1 MTLTQRARSLW
12 DRLIGIADDPTD
24 DDDVRLGKHI
34 GVVIGLIHVFLPF
47 ALPGI
52 AQGHPASWAVVAT
65 MPPISAIN
73 LAVLART
80 RRFRRYV
87 VVLIL
92 MVMTLPAFIEVA
104 LGGIG
109 GSSANIVFAFLGPV
123 YAILTLGPRRAT
135 LWFVFFLV
143 ILVAVILVDPLVSS
157 RITPQPY
164 EQRLVFYAANLAIPL
179 GLTFMLLRYTD
190 IRRREAQ
197 ARADELLTNAI
208 PASSARRLKS
218 GERRIAEVFRET
230 TVLFADLEGFTP
242 WSQTTDPGKVVGFLD
257 DLFTRFDTLA
267 EHAGV
272 EKVKTIGDAYL
283 AVLGGMGSAGRDS
296 RSALHFAHD
305 LVGELETLS
314 EESGIAL
321 QIRIGVHTGPVVGGV
336 IGSSRLAYDYWGDT
350 MNIASRLQGVAPA
363 NGIAVSEATYFQTRT
378 VQAYDPRKAVLKGI
392 GETHV
397 YVAALGTNEQEGKD

>member
-272 EKVKTIGDAYL
+272 EKVKTIGDAYMAVAGAPEPRADHAAAAAAL
-283 AVLGGMGSAGRDS
+283 ARGMLT
-296 RSALHFAHD
+296 ALDEARAD
-305 LVGELETLS
+305 E
-314 EESGIAL
+314 AL
-321 QIRIGVHTGPVVGGV
+321 PLQLRIGLASGPAVGGV
-336 IGSSRLAYDYWGDT
+336 IGQRRILFDLWGDT
-350 MNIASRLQGVAPA
+350 VNLASRMETSGVPGRIHVAL
-363 NGIAVSEATYFQTRT
+363 STR
-378 VQAYDPRKAVLKGI
+378 
-392 GETHV
+392 E
-397 YVAALGTNEQEGKD
+397 ALGDTYSFEERGSIDVKGLGRMTTYLLGEPLVRPTP